1 MNPFHQLYCRIFQ
14 SVLRLAI
21 PFLPYRDPKILR
33 TVAEVPAELRQNG
46 VDHVLLIT
54 DGPL

>member
-33 TVAEVPAELRQNG
+33 TVAEVPAELRQN
-46 VDHVLLIT
+46 V
-54 DGPL
+54 PLTKEYIPVHC